1 MSDIQDL
8 ILFNTAC
15 DEFISGKYILADLK
29 IASILNIVAGD
40 EKIKNIISNS
50 LENFNFSSCFATYV
64 FNDEEVST
72 LTLPNDDKG
81 VIACVYTLLYKFKNK
96 DIKFYDFIK
105 QYSTDDTPNSSFTN
119 FANKII
125 IPFKNALNTAY
136 SKSHI
141 LVETN
146 DYQSNIF
153 NKLNSTIKVFL
164 NNTDDLKLKLN
175 QKEEFTMLLNA
186 LYNASSKNDKK
197 LVYTLMIGLDYFT
210 QCNKKVRNVYLSL
223 EECFEK

>member
-15 DEFISGKYILADLK
+15 DEFISGKYILADIK

-40 EKIKNIISNS
+40 EKIKNIISNC

-119 FANKII
+119 FANK
-125 IPFKNALNTAY
+125 N
-136 SKSHI
+136 
-141 LVETN
+141 
-146 DYQSNIF
+146 
-153 NKLNSTIKVFL
+153 
-164 NNTDDLKLKLN
+164 
-175 QKEEFTMLLNA
+175 
-186 LYNASSKNDKK
+186 
-197 LVYTLMIGLDYFT
+197 
-210 QCNKKVRNVYLSL
+210 
-223 EECFEK
+223 